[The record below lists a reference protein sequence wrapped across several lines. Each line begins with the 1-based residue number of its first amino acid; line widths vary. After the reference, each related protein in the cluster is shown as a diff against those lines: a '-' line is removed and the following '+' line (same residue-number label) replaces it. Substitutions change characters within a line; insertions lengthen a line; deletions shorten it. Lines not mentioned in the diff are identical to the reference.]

1 MNVKN
6 QKVWSQ
12 IIKSQ
17 QLLPIG
23 PLFFY
28 KDGEQTEQNLSPKID
43 IGIQDSTPPK
53 STNHC
58 MQSFLFKTNYGK
70 TK

>member
-1 MNVKN
+1 MSKIKRFGPKYY
-6 QKVWSQ
+6 KVS
-12 IIKSQ
+12 SCY
-17 QLLPIG
+17 QLDLY
-23 PLFFY
+23 FFY

-58 MQSFLFKTNYGK
+58 MQSFLFKTN
-70 TK
+70 

>member
-1 MNVKN
+1 MSKIKGLVPNN
-6 QKVWSQ
+6 
-12 IIKSQ
+12 IKSAATTNWTF
-17 QLLPIG
+17 
-23 PLFFY
+23 LFFY

-58 MQSFLFKTNYGK
+58 MQSFLFKTN
-70 TK
+70 